1 MLVSESVRF
10 YFDTPVAAAAG
21 LLTVL
26 LDARETESTYRF
38 GGLNKDVIFT
48 SGLWIEGE
56 IQEVAAKV
64 AALPGAVR
72 QDE

>member
-1 MLVSESVRF
+1 MARDSVRF

-26 LDARETESTYRF
+26 LDARVTEYDYRF
-38 GGLNKDVIFT
+38 GGLNRDVIYT
-48 SGLWIEGE
+48 SGLHIEGE
-56 IQEVAAKV
+56 IEEVAAKV
-64 AALPGAVR
+64 AALPGSVR

>member
-1 MLVSESVRF
+1 MESESVRF
-10 YFDTPVAAAAG
+10 YFDTPAAAAAG

-26 LDARETESTYRF
+26 LDARETECTYRF
-38 GGLNKDVIFT
+38 GGLDKDVIYT
-48 SGLWIEGE
+48 SGLVIEGE
-56 IQEVAAKV
+56 IEEVAAKV

>member
-1 MLVSESVRF
+1 MQASESVRF

-21 LLTVL
+21 LATVL
-26 LDARETESTYRF
+26 LDAMVTERKYRF

-48 SGLWIEGE
+48 SGLAIEGD
-56 IQEVAAKV
+56 IQEIAEKV